1 MQEIS
6 VSELKKKIANKETM
20 LVSFSASW
28 CGPCKMLKEE
38 LKKVSS
44 TTPIYKIDVEEDI
57 DFLEC
62 NKRYHDTQNV
72 HDLLIKADKV
82 SIEFAKLWRTNVE
95 KQKKEPVA

>member
-44 TTPIYKIDVEEDI
+44 STPIYKIDVEEDI
-57 DFLEC
+57 DFSREYSVRSVPTMKMFKEGSVINTTVGLRNANEI
-62 NKRYHDTQNV
+62 NK
-72 HDLLIKADKV
+72 LITESV
-82 SIEFAKLWRTNVE
+82 
-95 KQKKEPVA
+95 

>member
-57 DFLEC
+57 DFSREYSVRSVPTMKMFKEGSVIITTVGLRSANEI
-62 NKRYHDTQNV
+62 NKLIIENV
-72 HDLLIKADKV
+72 
-82 SIEFAKLWRTNVE
+82 
-95 KQKKEPVA
+95 

>member
-44 TTPIYKIDVEEDI
+44 STPIYKIDVEEDI
-57 DFLEC
+57 DFSREYSVRSVPTMKMFKEGSVINTTVGLRSANEI
-62 NKRYHDTQNV
+62 NK
-72 HDLLIKADKV
+72 LITESV
-82 SIEFAKLWRTNVE
+82 
-95 KQKKEPVA
+95 

>member
-44 TTPIYKIDVEEDI
+44 STPIYKIDVEEDI
-57 DFLEC
+57 DFSRQYSVRSVPTMKMFKEGSVISTTVGLKSANEI
-62 NKRYHDTQNV
+62 NK
-72 HDLLIKADKV
+72 LITESV
-82 SIEFAKLWRTNVE
+82 
-95 KQKKEPVA
+95 

>member
-6 VSELKKKIANKETM
+6 VSELKKKIENKETM

-44 TTPIYKIDVEEDI
+44 NTPIYKIDVEEDI
-57 DFLEC
+57 DFSRQYSVRSVPTMKMFKEGSVISTTVGLRSALEI
-62 NKRYHDTQNV
+62 NK
-72 HDLLIKADKV
+72 LITESV
-82 SIEFAKLWRTNVE
+82 R
-95 KQKKEPVA
+95 